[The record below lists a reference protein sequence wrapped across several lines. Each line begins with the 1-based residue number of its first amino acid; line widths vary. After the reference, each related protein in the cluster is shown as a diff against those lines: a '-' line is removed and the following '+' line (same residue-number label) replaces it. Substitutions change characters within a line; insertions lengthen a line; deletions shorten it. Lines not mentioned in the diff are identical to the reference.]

1 MSSVDIPLATRL
13 LCCKLA
19 AGLAGLPLSG
29 RQTATKKASLWRTPM
44 SAPTSRVPLSRR
56 TLLRASAGMA
66 GILATG
72 RAPAFAQTQPK
83 KLVFAHINA
92 VPESAAV
99 AFDWMAKEVTAQ
111 SKGALEMQFFGK
123 TLIPQELEIVNA
135 VKSGSIAMGSPAGA
149 AATVFPEMAAL
160 LVPYLVKDYASAYA
174 MLNGS
179 IGGKISKQ
187 IEDNYKLKVLCY
199 FDYGFRHFWTSKKP
213 IVEPK
218 DLRGMKIRVQQAKIF
233 GDTINGL
240 GGSAVPMAF
249 GEVITAAKQGVIDG
263 GDLPIVNMKALK
275 IYEVSK
281 YASMT
286 YHNYGPTNAVMNLDV
301 WNGLSG
307 DQQKLIMDLSRAAQ
321 QKIREAT
328 ESVDNF
334 AQAKSELEPLGMTVV
349 EAKVEEFRK
358 VAQQKIW
365 PAYKG
370 QYGALWDEIEAF
382 KS

>member
-1 MSSVDIPLATRL
+1 
-13 LCCKLA
+13 
-19 AGLAGLPLSG
+19 
-29 RQTATKKASLWRTPM
+29 M

-72 RAPAFAQTQPK
+72 RAPAYAQTQPK

-99 AFDWMAKEVTAQ
+99 AFDWMAKELTTQ

-123 TLIPQELEIVNA
+123 TLIPQELEIMNA

-149 AATVFPEMAAL
+149 AATVFPEMGAL

-213 IVEPK
+213 IIEPK

-233 GDTINGL
+233 GDTISGL

-281 YASMT
+281 FASMT
-286 YHNYGPTNAVMNLDV
+286 YHNYGPTNAVMNLDI
-301 WNGLSG
+301 WNGLTA
-307 DQQKLIMDLSRAAQ
+307 DQQKLVMDLSRAAQ
-321 QKIREAT
+321 EKIRQAT

-334 AQAKSELEPLGMTVV
+334 AKAKSELEPLGMTVV
-349 EAKVEEFRK
+349 EAKVDEFRK

-370 QYGALWDEIEAF
+370 NYGALWDEIENF
-382 KS
+382 KA